1 MSVRAIRKLQG
12 DNRVFRARIAF
23 SAALMLMAAG
33 GLVVR
38 LVYLQ
43 IVGHEHYA
51 TLSQDNRV
59 KISPLPPTRGIVY
72 DRNGEVLADNLPS
85 YSLELV
91 PERIENLD
99 DTLAELQELLGLSD
113 EDVRRFRK
121 LKAQHKTFESI
132 PLKMRLDEEQI
143 ARFAVKQPFFPG
155 VQINV
160 RMIRTYPYGELTAH
174 AVGYVSR
181 ISETDLKTL
190 DPAVYSGTYHVGKS
204 GIEKTYENLLHGKTG
219 HQELETN
226 VQGRSIGVLNTV
238 PPVAGADLRLSLDIA
253 LQRAANDAL
262 GEYNGAVVAI
272 EPATGRV
279 LAFVSKP
286 SFDPNPFVYG
296 IPKQDY
302 DRLQGASDRP
312 LYNRALRGVYP
323 PGSTVKPFEGLAG
336 LEVGDLTADRRVSCP
351 GYFQLPNSSHQYRD
365 WRKGG
370 HGAVDLKSAITQSCD
385 VYFYKLAL
393 SLGIDKLSEFMGRFG
408 FGKRTGIDIPGE
420 LPGVYPSKEWKKKRS
435 KHPWF
440 QGETVITGIGQGYV
454 GTTPVQLARAT
465 AILANRGRM
474 VTPRLLDATQ
484 GGTGAAESESRPPAG
499 EDLAISQEHW
509 DTVIEAMVDVVHSAR
524 GTAKGIAPGLD
535 YHVAGKTGTAQV
547 FTVAQGQKYRES
559 EVSKEMR
566 DHALFIAFAPAEQPR
581 IAVAV
586 IAEHGGHGGS
596 VAAPVA
602 RAVMERYLS
611 GGTP

>member
-1 MSVRAIRKLQG
+1 MNIRAARRLQN
-12 DNRVFRARIAF
+12 DVRVFQARIAF
-23 SAALMLMAAG
+23 SVVLLLLAVAALVA
-33 GLVVR
+33 R

-43 IVGHEHYA
+43 VVGHEHYA

-59 KISPLPPTRGIVY
+59 KIAPLPPTRGIVY
-72 DRNGEVLADNLPS
+72 DRNGEVLADNVPS

-91 PERIENLD
+91 PERIDDLD
-99 DTLAELQELLGLSD
+99 ATLAELQTLLGLSD

-121 LKAQHKTFESI
+121 LKGQHKSFESI

-155 VQINV
+155 VQIAV

-181 ISETDLKTL
+181 ISEADLKTL
-190 DPAVYSGTYHVGKS
+190 DPSLYSGTYHIGKS
-204 GIEKTYENLLHGKTG
+204 GIEKAYETLLHGRTG

-238 PPVAGADLRLSLDIA
+238 PPVPGADLRLSLDIT
-253 LQRAANDAL
+253 LQRAAIDAL
-262 GEYNGAVVAI
+262 GGYNGAVVAI

-296 IPKQDY
+296 IPKADY
-302 DRLQGASDRP
+302 DRLQASPDRP

-336 LEVGDLTADRRVSCP
+336 LEVGDIPADRRVSCP

-420 LPGVYPSKEWKKKRS
+420 LPGIYPSKEWKKKRS
-435 KHPWF
+435 KYPWF
-440 QGETVITGIGQGYV
+440 PGETVITGIGQGYV
-454 GTTPVQLARAT
+454 GVTPVQLARAT
-465 AILANRGRM
+465 AVLANRGR
-474 VTPRLLDATQ
+474 VVVPRLLDAVQ
-484 GGTGAAESESRPPAG
+484 GGDGAALPEAG
-499 EDLAISQEHW
+499 REHLAIAPEHW
-509 DTVIEAMVDVVHSAR
+509 DTVIQAMIDVVHSAR
-524 GTAKGIAPGLD
+524 GTAKSIAGGLS

-547 FTVAQGQKYRES
+547 FSVGQGQKYRES
-559 EVSKEMR
+559 EVKKEMR
-566 DHALFIAFAPAEQPR
+566 DHALFIAFAPAERPR

-602 RAVMERYLS
+602 RAVMERYLNGS
-611 GGTP
+611 AP

>member
-1 MSVRAIRKLQG
+1 MNIRAKRRLQN
-12 DNRVFRARIAF
+12 DVRVFQSRIAF
-23 SAALMLMAAG
+23 SVVLLLLAVAALVA
-33 GLVVR
+33 R

-59 KISPLPPTRGIVY
+59 KIAPLPPTRGIIY
-72 DRNGEVLADNLPS
+72 DRNGEVLADNVPS

-91 PERIENLD
+91 PERIDDLD
-99 DTLAELQELLGLSD
+99 ATLAELQTLLGLSD

-121 LKAQHKTFESI
+121 LQSQHKSFESI

-155 VQINV
+155 VQIAV

-181 ISETDLKTL
+181 ISEADLKTL
-190 DPAVYSGTYHVGKS
+190 DPSLYSGTYHIGKS
-204 GIEKTYENLLHGKTG
+204 GIEKTYETLLHGRTG

-226 VQGRSIGVLNTV
+226 VQGRSIGVLDTV
-238 PPVAGADLRLSLDIA
+238 PPVPGADLRLSLDIS
-253 LQRAANDAL
+253 LQRAAIDAL
-262 GEYNGAVVAI
+262 GDYNGAVVAM

-296 IPKQDY
+296 IPKADY
-302 DRLQGASDRP
+302 DRLQSSPDRP

-336 LEVGDLTADRRVSCP
+336 LEVGDLSADRKVSCP

-435 KHPWF
+435 KYPWF
-440 QGETVITGIGQGYV
+440 PGETVITGIGQGYV
-454 GTTPVQLARAT
+454 GVTPVQLARAT
-465 AILANRGRM
+465 AILANRGHV
-474 VTPRLLDATQ
+474 VTPRLLDGVQ
-484 GGTGAAESESRPPAG
+484 GGAGAAPEEPRG
-499 EDLAISQEHW
+499 DDLAIAPEHW
-509 DTVIEAMVDVVHSAR
+509 DTVIQAMIDVVHSAR
-524 GTAKGIAPGLD
+524 GTAKSIAGGLS

-547 FTVAQGQKYRES
+547 FSVGQGQKYRES
-559 EVSKEMR
+559 EVKKEMR

-586 IAEHGGHGGS
+586 LAEHGGHGGS

-602 RAVMERYLS
+602 RAVMERYLNGS
-611 GGTP
+611 VP

>member
-1 MSVRAIRKLQG
+1 MSIRAARRLQN
-12 DNRVFRARIAF
+12 DVRVFQARIVF
-23 SAALMLMAAG
+23 SVVLLLLAVAA
-33 GLVVR
+33 LVVR

-59 KISPLPPTRGIVY
+59 KIAPLPPTRGIVY
-72 DRNGEVLADNLPS
+72 DRNGEVLADNVPS

-91 PERIENLD
+91 PERVDDLD
-99 DTLAELQELLGLSD
+99 ATLAELQSLLGLSD

-121 LKAQHKTFESI
+121 LKGQHKSFESI
-132 PLKMRLDEEQI
+132 PLKMRLDEQQI

-155 VQINV
+155 VQIAV

-181 ISETDLKTL
+181 ISEADLKTL
-190 DPAVYSGTYHVGKS
+190 DPSLYSGTYHIGKS
-204 GIEKTYENLLHGKTG
+204 GIEKTYETLLHGRTG

-238 PPVAGADLRLSLDIA
+238 PPVPGADLRLSLDIS
-253 LQRAANDAL
+253 LQRAAIEAL
-262 GEYNGAVVAI
+262 GEYNGAVVAM

-296 IPKQDY
+296 IPKEDY
-302 DRLQGASDRP
+302 DRLQASPDRP

-336 LEVGDLTADRRVSCP
+336 LEVGDLPADRRVSCP

-435 KHPWF
+435 KYPWF
-440 QGETVITGIGQGYV
+440 PGETVITGIGQGYV
-454 GTTPVQLARAT
+454 AVTPVQLARAT
-465 AILANRGRM
+465 AILANRGR
-474 VTPRLLDATQ
+474 VVVPRLLDVVQ
-484 GGTGAAESESRPPAG
+484 GGDGVAPPEAG
-499 EDLAISQEHW
+499 REQLVIAPEHW
-509 DTVIEAMVDVVHSAR
+509 DTVIQAMIDVVHSAR
-524 GTAKGIAPGLD
+524 GTAKSIAPGLS

-547 FTVAQGQKYRES
+547 FSVGQGQKYRES
-559 EVSKEMR
+559 EVKKEMR
-566 DHALFIAFAPAEQPR
+566 DHALFIAFAPAEHPR

-586 IAEHGGHGGS
+586 LAEHGGHGGS

-602 RAVMERYLS
+602 RAVMERYLNGS
-611 GGTP
+611 AP

>member
-1 MSVRAIRKLQG
+1 MSVRAVRRLQN
-12 DNRVFRARIAF
+12 DVRVFQARIAF
-23 SAALMLMAAG
+23 SVVLLLLAVAALVA
-33 GLVVR
+33 R

-51 TLSQDNRV
+51 MLSQDNRV
-59 KISPLPPTRGIVY
+59 KIAPLPPTRGIVY
-72 DRNGEVLADNLPS
+72 DRNGEVLADNVPS

-91 PERIENLD
+91 PERIDDLD
-99 DTLAELQELLGLSD
+99 ATLAELQTLLGLSD
-113 EDVRRFRK
+113 EDIRRFRK
-121 LKAQHKTFESI
+121 LQSQHKSFESI
-132 PLKMRLDEEQI
+132 PLKMRLEEEQI

-181 ISETDLKTL
+181 ISEADLKML
-190 DPAVYSGTYHVGKS
+190 DPSLYSGTYHIGKS
-204 GIEKTYENLLHGKTG
+204 GIEKTYETLLHGKTG

-238 PPVAGADLRLSLDIA
+238 PPVPGADLRLSLDIT
-253 LQRAANDAL
+253 LQQAAIDGL
-262 GEYNGAVVAI
+262 GEYNGAVVAM

-296 IPKQDY
+296 IPKADY
-302 DRLQGASDRP
+302 DRLQSSPDRP

-336 LEVGDLTADRRVSCP
+336 LEVGDLQADRKVSCP

-420 LPGVYPSKEWKKKRS
+420 LPGVYPSKEWKKKHS
-435 KHPWF
+435 KYPWF
-440 QGETVITGIGQGYV
+440 PGETVITGIGQGYV
-454 GTTPVQLARAT
+454 GVTPVQLARAT
-465 AILANRGRM
+465 AILANRGR
-474 VTPRLLDATQ
+474 VVIPRLLDAAQ
-484 GGTGAAESESRPPAG
+484 GEAGAAPEEAVG
-499 EDLAISQEHW
+499 DNLAIAPEHW
-509 DTVIEAMVDVVHSAR
+509 DTVIQAMIDVVHSAR
-524 GTAKGIAPGLD
+524 GTAKSIAAGLS

-547 FTVAQGQKYRES
+547 FSVGQGQKYRES

-586 IAEHGGHGGS
+586 LAEHGGHGGS

-602 RAVMERYLS
+602 RAVMERYLN
-611 GGTP
+611 GRAP

>member
-1 MSVRAIRKLQG
+1 MSIRAVRRLQN
-12 DNRVFRARIAF
+12 DVRVFQARIVF
-23 SAALMLMAAG
+23 SVVLLLLAVAA
-33 GLVVR
+33 LVVR

-43 IVGHEHYA
+43 VVGHEHYA

-59 KISPLPPTRGIVY
+59 KIAPLPPTRGIVY
-72 DRNGEVLADNLPS
+72 DRNGEVLADNVPS

-91 PERIENLD
+91 PERVDDLD
-99 DTLAELQELLGLSD
+99 ATLAELQSLLGLSD
-113 EDVRRFRK
+113 EEVRRFRK
-121 LKAQHKTFESI
+121 LKGQHKSFESI

-155 VQINV
+155 VQIAV

-181 ISETDLKTL
+181 ISEADLKTL
-190 DPAVYSGTYHVGKS
+190 DPSLYSGTYHIGKS
-204 GIEKTYENLLHGKTG
+204 GIEKTYETLLHGRTG

-238 PPVAGADLRLSLDIA
+238 PPVPGADLRLSLDIG
-253 LQRAANDAL
+253 LQRAAIDAL
-262 GEYNGAVVAI
+262 GEYNGAVVAM

-296 IPKQDY
+296 IPKEDY
-302 DRLQGASDRP
+302 GRLQASPDRP

-336 LEVGDLTADRRVSCP
+336 LEVGDLPADRRVSCP

-420 LPGVYPSKEWKKKRS
+420 LPGVYPSKGWKKKHS
-435 KHPWF
+435 KDPWF
-440 QGETVITGIGQGYV
+440 PGETVITGIGQGYV
-454 GTTPVQLARAT
+454 GVTPVQLARAT
-465 AILANRGRM
+465 AILANRGR
-474 VTPRLLDATQ
+474 VVIPRLLDAAQ
-484 GGTGAAESESRPPAG
+484 GGAGAAAESG
-499 EDLAISQEHW
+499 GDTLAFAPEHW
-509 DTVIEAMVDVVHSAR
+509 DTVIQAMIDVVHSAR
-524 GTAKGIAPGLD
+524 GTAKSIAAGLS

-547 FTVAQGQKYRES
+547 FSVGQGQKYRES

-586 IAEHGGHGGS
+586 LAEHGGHGGS

-602 RAVMERYLS
+602 RAVMERYLNGS
-611 GGTP
+611 AR

>member
-1 MSVRAIRKLQG
+1 MSIRAVRRLQN
-12 DNRVFRARIAF
+12 DVRVFQARIVF
-23 SAALMLMAAG
+23 SVVLLLLAVGALVA
-33 GLVVR
+33 R

-43 IVGHEHYA
+43 IVGHAHYA

-59 KISPLPPTRGIVY
+59 KIAPLPPTRGIVY
-72 DRNGEVLADNLPS
+72 DRNGEVLADNVPS

-91 PERIENLD
+91 PERIEDLD
-99 DTLAELQELLGLSD
+99 ATIAELQALLGLSD

-121 LKAQHKTFESI
+121 LKAQHKSFESI
-132 PLKMRLDEEQI
+132 PLKMRMDEEQI

-155 VQINV
+155 VQIAV

-181 ISETDLKTL
+181 ISEADLKTL
-190 DPAVYSGTYHVGKS
+190 DPSLYSGTYHIGKS
-204 GIEKTYENLLHGKTG
+204 GIEKTYESLLHGRTG

-238 PPVAGADLRLSLDIA
+238 PPVPGADLRLSLDIA
-253 LQRAANDAL
+253 LQRAATDAL
-262 GEYNGAVVAI
+262 GEYNGAVVAL

-296 IPKQDY
+296 IPKADY
-302 DRLQGASDRP
+302 DRLQASPDRP
-312 LYNRALRGVYP
+312 LYNRALRGGYP

-336 LEVGDLTADRRVSCP
+336 LEVGDIPADRRVSCP

-393 SLGIDKLSEFMGRFG
+393 SVGIDKLSEFMGRFG
-408 FGKRTGIDIPGE
+408 FGKRTGVDIPGE
-420 LPGVYPSKEWKKKRS
+420 LPGVYPSKEWKKKHS
-435 KHPWF
+435 KYPWF
-440 QGETVITGIGQGYV
+440 PGETVITGIGQGYV
-454 GTTPVQLARAT
+454 LVTPVQLARAT
-465 AILANRGRM
+465 AILANRGRV
-474 VTPRLLDATQ
+474 VTPRLLDAAQ
-484 GGTGAAESESRPPAG
+484 GGAGAAVRESG
-499 EDLAISQEHW
+499 GDDLAIAPEHW
-509 DTVIEAMVDVVHSAR
+509 DTVIQAMIDVVHSAR
-524 GTAKGIAPGLD
+524 GTAKSIAAGLS

-547 FTVAQGQKYRES
+547 FSVGQGQKYRES

-586 IAEHGGHGGS
+586 LAEHGGHGGS

-602 RAVMERYLS
+602 RAVMERYLN
-611 GGTP
+611 GGAP

>member
-1 MSVRAIRKLQG
+1 MSIRAVRRLQN
-12 DNRVFRARIAF
+12 DVRVFQARIVF
-23 SAALMLMAAG
+23 SVVLLLLAVGALVA
-33 GLVVR
+33 R

-43 IVGHEHYA
+43 IVGHAHYA

-59 KISPLPPTRGIVY
+59 KIAPLPPTRGIVY
-72 DRNGEVLADNLPS
+72 DRNGEVLADNVPS

-91 PERIENLD
+91 PERIEDLD
-99 DTLAELQELLGLSD
+99 ATIAELQALLGLSD

-121 LKAQHKTFESI
+121 LKAQHKSFESI
-132 PLKMRLDEEQI
+132 PLKMRMDEEQI

-155 VQINV
+155 VQIAV

-181 ISETDLKTL
+181 ISEADLKTL
-190 DPAVYSGTYHVGKS
+190 DPSLYSGTYHIGKS
-204 GIEKTYENLLHGKTG
+204 GIEKTYESLLHGRTG

-238 PPVAGADLRLSLDIA
+238 PPVPGADLRLSLDIA
-253 LQRAANDAL
+253 LQRAATDAL
-262 GEYNGAVVAI
+262 GEYNGAVVAL

-296 IPKQDY
+296 IPKADY
-302 DRLQGASDRP
+302 DRLQASPERP
-312 LYNRALRGVYP
+312 LYNRALRGGYP

-336 LEVGDLTADRRVSCP
+336 LEVGDIPADRRVSCP

-393 SLGIDKLSEFMGRFG
+393 SVGIDKLSEFMGRFG
-408 FGKRTGIDIPGE
+408 FGKRTGVDIPGE
-420 LPGVYPSKEWKKKRS
+420 LPGVYPSKEWKKKHS
-435 KHPWF
+435 KYPWF
-440 QGETVITGIGQGYV
+440 PGETVITGIGQGYV
-454 GTTPVQLARAT
+454 LVTPVQLARAT
-465 AILANRGRM
+465 AILANRGRV
-474 VTPRLLDATQ
+474 VTPRLLDAAQ
-484 GGTGAAESESRPPAG
+484 GGAGAAVRESG
-499 EDLAISQEHW
+499 GDDLAIAPEHW
-509 DTVIEAMVDVVHSAR
+509 DTVIQAMIDVVHSAR
-524 GTAKGIAPGLD
+524 GTAKSIAAGLS

-547 FTVAQGQKYRES
+547 FSVGQGQKYRES

-586 IAEHGGHGGS
+586 LAEHGGHGGS

-602 RAVMERYLS
+602 RAVMERYLN
-611 GGTP
+611 GGAP

>member
-1 MSVRAIRKLQG
+1 MNIRAARRFPN
-12 DNRVFRARIAF
+12 DVRVFQSRIAF
-23 SAALMLMAAG
+23 SVVLLLLAVAALVA
-33 GLVVR
+33 R

-59 KISPLPPTRGIVY
+59 KIAPLPPTRGVIF
-72 DRNGEVLADNLPS
+72 DRNGEVLADNVPS

-91 PERIENLD
+91 PERIDDLD
-99 DTLAELQELLGLSD
+99 ATLAELQTLLGLSD

-121 LKAQHKTFESI
+121 LRSQHKSFESI

-155 VQINV
+155 VQIAV
-160 RMIRTYPYGELTAH
+160 RMIRTYPYAELTAH

-181 ISETDLKTL
+181 ISEADLKTL
-190 DPAVYSGTYHVGKS
+190 DPSLYSGTYHIGKS
-204 GIEKTYENLLHGKTG
+204 GIEKTYETLLHGRTG

-238 PPVAGADLRLSLDIA
+238 PPIPGADLRLSLDIT
-253 LQRAANDAL
+253 LQRAAVDAL
-262 GEYNGAVVAI
+262 GDYNGAVVAM

-296 IPKQDY
+296 IPKADY
-302 DRLQGASDRP
+302 DRLQASPDRP

-336 LEVGDLTADRRVSCP
+336 LEVGDLAADRKVSCP

-408 FGKRTGIDIPGE
+408 FGTRTGIDIPGE

-435 KHPWF
+435 KYPWF
-440 QGETVITGIGQGYV
+440 PGETVITGIGQGYV
-454 GTTPVQLARAT
+454 GVTPVQLARAT
-465 AILANRGRM
+465 AILANRGRV
-474 VTPRLLDATQ
+474 VTPRLLDGVQ
-484 GGTGAAESESRPPAG
+484 GGAGAAPEERRR
-499 EDLAISQEHW
+499 EELAIAPEHW
-509 DTVIEAMVDVVHSAR
+509 DTVIQAMIDVVHSPR
-524 GTAKGIAPGLD
+524 GTAKSIAGGLA
-535 YHVAGKTGTAQV
+535 YHIAGKTGTAQV
-547 FTVAQGQKYRES
+547 FSVAQGQKYRES

-611 GGTP
+611 GSAP